1 MNHLRNKRTSLTAS
15 LVLTGLAS
23 TGTSVIWNGLP
34 FIAKRDFGF
43 SESENLS
50 LYLLIGFVYVSGALS
65 SGVCTRLLN
74 PYISLRTIIA
84 MLLITVAGVC
94 SLPLFFAS
102 DFVMWVSG
110 GVAGF
115 CSAWLWPIV
124 ESYLVAGRHG
134 KEMRRAIGWWNLVWM
149 VAVAGVMLAMAPL
162 MEKHA
167 SMVIVGLGVMN
178 LIAIGVLPWYAK
190 NPPVHEEAVSKK
202 HVPDGYRELLK
213 GARVLLPLSYVF
225 NGLLA
230 PLLPF
235 IFASI
240 AIDIFW
246 QTPVASTWMVSRVLA
261 TALMWH
267 FESWG
272 QSPGDCPHENKPK
285 VSNRHNSSLHLGGQ
299 SPGDC
304 PHLSGWNGK
313 WSILWGALFVM
324 GMGFVCILSAVS
336 LPILIFGL
344 VAFGAGMGVTYY
356 AALYYAMAVGNA
368 KVDAGG
374 KHEAF
379 IGGGYMVGPIL
390 GLASLQFASTSFTP
404 IIYVVLGLLTIAVLA
419 LSMFWR
425 NAR

>member
-1 MNHLRNKRTSLTAS
+1 M
-15 LVLTGLAS
+15 AS

-65 SGVCTRLLN
+65 SGVCTRFLS

-115 CSAWLWPIV
+115 CSAWFWPIV

-149 VAVAGVMLAMAPL
+149 VTVAGVMLAMAPL
-162 MEKHA
+162 MDKHA

-178 LIAIGVLPWYAK
+178 LFAICVLPWYAK
-190 NPPVHEEAVSKK
+190 NPPVHEDEISKQ
-202 HVPDGYRELLK
+202 HVPEGYRELLK
-213 GARVLLPLSYVF
+213 GARVLLPLSYVI
-225 NGLLA
+225 NGVLA

-235 IFASI
+235 ILASI
-240 AIDIFW
+240 AIDIQW
-246 QTPVASTWMVSRVLA
+246 QTPIVSIWMVSRVIA
-261 TALMWH
+261 TSWMWKSH
-267 FESWG
+267 
-272 QSPGDCPHENKPK
+272 
-285 VSNRHNSSLHLGGQ
+285 
-299 SPGDC
+299 
-304 PHLSGWNGK
+304 GWHGK
-313 WSILWGALFVM
+313 WSLLWGSIVAMGTGLICVLSATTLLPLVIGLALF
-324 GMGFVCILSAVS
+324 GG
-336 LPILIFGL
+336 
-344 VAFGAGMGVTYY
+344 GMGVTYY
-356 AALYYAMAVGNA
+356 AALYYAMAVGKA

-390 GLASLQFASTSFTP
+390 GLASLQFASSSFTP
-404 IIYVVLGLLTIAVLA
+404 IIYAVLGLLTIAILA